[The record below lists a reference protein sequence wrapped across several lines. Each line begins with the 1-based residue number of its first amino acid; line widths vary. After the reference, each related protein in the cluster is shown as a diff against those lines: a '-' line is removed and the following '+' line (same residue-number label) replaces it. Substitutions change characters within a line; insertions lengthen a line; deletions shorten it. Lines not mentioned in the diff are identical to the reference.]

1 MTALHR
7 MRTVLGSGVSVAVVL
22 LAWGCGDD
30 GVDGG
35 GGAGGQAAC
44 DPQRQTGCA
53 EGEACEEVE
62 DGTTACF
69 APINVTGRVFDF
81 VTDEPIA
88 SARVVAR
95 DENGASLSTVVETA
109 ADGTYSL
116 PVPAKRKSDG
126 TPLSRSFTLRADA
139 ATYQSF
145 PLAPR
150 VALPLDLADATGE
163 PLILQQPNSDIGLI
177 PLGDTTG
184 LGTISGTVVADV
196 PGGTLVDAGGRTGI
210 ADRDGAFVVFNVPA
224 GSVQVAA
231 YKQGLNFEG
240 ASVEVAADTEAT
252 GVTLTANDQPAVDVS
267 GSVHIVNAMG
277 GTATSVILVLESTFD
292 ETLVRGEAPPGLRAG
307 SVTGT
312 FSIPGVPNGSYVVLA
327 GFEND
332 GLVRDPDT
340 SIGGTE
346 IVRIDVDGAAVS
358 ISEGF
363 KVTGAL
369 AVVSPGADDIEE
381 VSGDVTFTWEDDSSE
396 DEYRVQVFDALGTLV
411 WETTG
416 NFDPG
421 GNDPASVAYG
431 GPALTNG
438 MLYQFRATSIKD
450 GVPISSTEDLRGV
463 FVVQ

>member
-1 MTALHR
+1 
-7 MRTVLGSGVSVAVVL
+7 MRTLGASVALFL
-22 LAWGCGDD
+22 LSWGCGDD
-30 GVDGG
+30 GEGT

-44 DPQRQTGCA
+44 DPQQQTGCA
-53 EGEACEEVE
+53 EGQACEEVE

-69 APINVTGRVFDF
+69 APVSVAGRVFDF
-81 VTDEPIA
+81 VSDAPIA
-88 SARVVAR
+88 GARVVAR
-95 DENGASLSTVVETA
+95 DENGASLSTVVETG
-109 ADGTYSL
+109 ADGSYSL

-126 TPLSRSFTLRADA
+126 TPLARSFTLRADA

-150 VALPLDLADATGE
+150 VALPLDLADATGD
-163 PLILQQPNSDIGLI
+163 PLLLQQPNSDIGLI
-177 PLGDTTG
+177 PLADTAG
-184 LGTISGTVVADV
+184 LGTISGTVVAALQ
-196 PGGTLVDAGGRTGI
+196 GGTLVDAGGRTGI
-210 ADRDGAFVVFNVPA
+210 ADRDGGFVVFNVPA
-224 GSVQVAA
+224 GTLQVAG
-231 YKQGLNFEG
+231 YKQGLNFDP
-240 ASVEVAADTEAT
+240 ASVEVTADVDTT

-267 GSVHIVNAMG
+267 GSVQIVNAMG
-277 GTATSVILVLESTFD
+277 GSATSVILVLESTFD

-307 SVTGT
+307 DVTGT
-312 FSIPGVPNGSYVVLA
+312 FSISGVPNGSCVVLA

-332 GLVRDPDT
+332 GLVRDPGT

-346 IVRIDVDGAAVS
+346 IVRIVVDGAAVS

-369 AVVSPGADDIEE
+369 AVESPGADDIEE
-381 VSGDVTFTWEDDSSE
+381 VSGAVTFSWEDDSSE
-396 DEYRVQVFDALGTLV
+396 DEYTVQVFDALGTLV

-421 GNDPASVAYG
+421 GSAPASVPYG
-431 GPALTNG
+431 GPALTSG